1 LLADGENALLVP
13 PGDPGALAEAL
24 RRLAADGRLSQRI
37 AAAGRAAYERS
48 ASEAVLGA
56 RWRKLLEDLV

>member
-1 LLADGENALLVP
+1 VP